1 MEIKVGD
8 RFVRDTHFGRI
19 SYNVVE
25 IKYSWGRYW
34 WNLEETIVYKGEGP
48 TGTCTGRVTWDQTLI
63 RHHFESMIRRFNARR
78 IPRGEI
84 GGIMNYI
91 PRHKFL

>member
-1 MEIKVGD
+1 MKIHVGD
-8 RFVRDTHFGRI
+8 RFVRDTRFGRI

-25 IKYSWGRYW
+25 IKYTWGRYW
-34 WNLEETIVYKGEGP
+34 WNLEETIVYKGE
-48 TGTCTGRVTWDQTLI
+48 TGTTWEKPRQQ
-63 RHHFESMIRRFNARR
+63 FEDCIKRFNARI

-91 PRHKFL
+91 PRHKFI